1 MGGSTGGTG
10 GDTGGK
16 TVAPILLI
24 LLIIIAPESCDFI
37 NHYIQTLA
45 KKLFSLRI
53 YSAHPQMALLDCIL
67 FVILH
72 IKRSYLTKL
81 HSA

>member
-45 KKLFSLRI
+45 KKLNNINIFFENLFSTPSNGASR
-53 YSAHPQMALLDCIL
+53 
-67 FVILH
+67 LH
-72 IKRSYLTKL
+72 IICDSS
-81 HSA
+81 H

>member
-45 KKLFSLRI
+45 KKLNIFFENLFSTP
-53 YSAHPQMALLDCIL
+53 SNGAS
-67 FVILH
+67 ILH
-72 IKRSYLTKL
+72 IICDSS
-81 HSA
+81 H